1 MNSRL
6 PEARRIGFGWKARRD
21 EPGRKGTLQQRRAFL
36 DAGRGLICLPNESKL
51 IRELRL
57 LDDETT
63 RIRHAA
69 WWGLRVSL
77 YKRGGARGILRR
89 GPRKM
94 ASGLLLETQKTLSIP
109 VVCELLEG

>member
-36 DAGRGLICLPNESKL
+36 DAGRGLICLPNDSKL

-57 LDDETT
+57 LDDEFVT
-63 RIRHAA
+63 
-69 WWGLRVSL
+69 LL
-77 YKRGGARGILRR
+77 GGVYVFLCICAGAQE
-89 GPRKM
+89 GYYGVGHDKWHQGFYSKPKM
-94 ASGLLLETQKTLSIP
+94 PSRFLSFAN
-109 VVCELLEG
+109 C